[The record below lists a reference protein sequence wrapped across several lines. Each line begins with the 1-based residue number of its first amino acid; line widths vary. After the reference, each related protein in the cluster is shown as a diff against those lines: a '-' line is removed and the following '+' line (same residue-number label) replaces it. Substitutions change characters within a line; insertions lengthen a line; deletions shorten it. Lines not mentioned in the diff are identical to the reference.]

1 MKFPAV
7 FVNHGGGPLPLLG
20 RQPHLAHHMQEV
32 VKLLPSKPTSIVV
45 LSAHWEAS
53 PVEITTSNGPQK
65 LLFDYGGFP
74 PETYKYEYPAP
85 GNPELSLRIRDLL
98 QGEGIVSTLE
108 QTRGLDHGV
117 FVPLK
122 IMYPDAD
129 IPVVSVSLA
138 ASLDPLENIKIGHA
152 LAPLRD
158 DGILILGSGYTF
170 HNMRSFFN
178 PTDDSFQASED
189 FNTWLKETLASSSA
203 ATMKDR
209 LLHWTKA
216 PGARKSHPREEHL
229 IPLFMV
235 AAAADFVPAQVVYD
249 TTHKD
254 KDNHDQIGDHAVTGY
269 LFN

>member
-1 MKFPAV
+1 M
-7 FVNHGGGPLPLLG
+7 PLLG
-20 RQPHLAHHMQEV
+20 KQPNLAHHMQEV

-45 LSAHWEAS
+45 LSAHWEAN
-53 PVEITTSNGPQK
+53 PIEITTSNGPQK

-85 GNPELSLRIRDLL
+85 GNPELSLRIQHLL
-98 QGEGIVSTLE
+98 LGEGIVSTFDNA
-108 QTRGLDHGV
+108 RGLDHGV

-129 IPVVSVSLA
+129 IPVVAVSLA
-138 ASLDPLENIKIGHA
+138 ASLDPLVNMKIGHA

-178 PTDDSFQASED
+178 PTDASFQASDD
-189 FNTWLKETLASSSA
+189 FNEWLKETLSPSTLSSSSSSS
-203 ATMKDR
+203 TVMKDR

-216 PGARKSHPREEHL
+216 PGARTCHPREEHL

-235 AAAADFVPAQVVYD
+235 AAAADYVPAKVVYD
-249 TTHKD
+249 TTHEGK
-254 KDNHDQIGDHAVTGY
+254 GDHGVTGY
-269 LFN
+269 MFN